1 MASGGKGVCGTR
13 STKIL
18 QYNLSGKLIRKWKS
32 IKEAETEVNKP
43 RAQANIVACCQG
55 RKHRAYGYIW
65 RYANDP
71 NKLEVKP
78 LTPYRSPIN

>member
-1 MASGGKGVCGTR
+1 M
-13 STKIL
+13 
-18 QYNLSGKLIRKWKS
+18 
-32 IKEAETEVNKP
+32 NKP